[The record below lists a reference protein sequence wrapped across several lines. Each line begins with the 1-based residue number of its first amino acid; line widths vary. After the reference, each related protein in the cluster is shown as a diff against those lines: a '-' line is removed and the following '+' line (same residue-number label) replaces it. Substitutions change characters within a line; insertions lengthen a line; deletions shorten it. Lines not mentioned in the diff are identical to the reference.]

1 MIITSIL
8 SGMFFVLFGVL
19 SHILIIALSKYIEKA
34 SMIPS
39 FDVTN
44 LW

>member
-8 SGMFFVLFGVL
+8 SGMFFLFGVL